1 MKPLISI
8 LAILVLAI
16 FTCSCDHSENSIT
29 DTPEK
34 TNPPE
39 TNKQDVNK
47 KEINPVTI
55 KTETEVAQKEPIKNP
70 EPKKMQ
76 KRKAYEPL
84 TDEQLRKTLTPL
96 QYQVTKHEATERP
109 WTNKFD
115 KHFEEGIYVC
125 IISGEAL
132 FSSKDKY
139 DSGCGWPAFTKP
151 INSNEIVSKTD
162 FKIGYARTEV
172 RAKTGDSHLGH
183 VFPDGPKSKGGLRYC
198 INSASLR
205 FIPKDKLADEGYG
218 EYAQLFDENVKDNPQ

>member
-8 LAILVLAI
+8 LVILVLGI
-16 FTCSCDHSENSIT
+16 FTCSCDHSENST
-29 DTPEK
+29 TKKPEK
-34 TNPPE
+34 TNPLE
-39 TNKQDVNK
+39 TKKQDVID
-47 KEINPVTI
+47 KELAPASI
-55 KTETEVAQKEPIKNP
+55 KTETEVAQKEPIKKP

-96 QYQVTKHEATERP
+96 QYQVTKHEATERA

-125 IISGEAL
+125 IISGEPL

-151 INSNEIVSKTD
+151 INSKEIVSNTD

-172 RAKTGDSHLGH
+172 RAKTGNSHLGH
-183 VFPDGPKSKGGLRYC
+183 IFPDGPKSKGGLRYC
-198 INSASLR
+198 INSASLH
-205 FIPKDKLADEGYG
+205 FIPKDKLAEEGYG
-218 EYAQLFDENVKDNPQ
+218 EYVQLFEETVKDIPQ